1 MTANDFLITNGG
13 RLDPTWF
20 LPHNLTTL
28 LTAWLSAATGSD
40 QAVEAQVYARA
51 FETLASMIMSGN
63 ASERVG
69 GVATSISSEHFR
81 YWVAQA
87 AYWRGKADALTG
99 DGGPALVEWEG
110 RPLWRN

>member
-20 LPHNLTTL
+20 QPHNLTTL
-28 LTAWLSAATGSD
+28 VTAWLGAATGTD

-51 FETLASMIMSGN
+51 YELLADTVMFAS

-69 GVATSISSEHFR
+69 KVSATRTAEQQR
-81 YWVAQA
+81 YWAEQA

-99 DGGPALVEWEG
+99 NGGPALVEWEG
-110 RPLWRN
+110 DPVWRN